1 MIQGRLQSNFK
12 MKSERKDN
20 DNTVIDGEL
29 TCCDANSFA
38 VYAYGTMK
46 YSFVFRE
53 CICFP
58 ETKVLR

>member
-38 VYAYGTMK
+38 VYVYRFGFLVK
-46 YSFVFRE
+46 G
-53 CICFP
+53 
-58 ETKVLR
+58 